1 MLTRSFSTEVPE
13 LKFNQ
18 EKADTCFMLHTKHAS
33 DNRLQNVIVIN
44 EDVEVIA
51 LLLEIVDLLNGQL
64 F

>member
-1 MLTRSFSTEVPE
+1 
-13 LKFNQ
+13 
-18 EKADTCFMLHTKHAS
+18 MLHTKHAS